1 MVVSPQHYYWTNNGL
16 LIVIDG
22 LTSNKTLYGRILS
35 DSDINIR
42 LFDESWI
49 ASEAT
54 NDEVDEVLDKREK
67 TYLLPS
73 RLGAGKALMLAKN
86 DKPEPEFE
94 AGYPWK

>member
-49 ASEAT
+49 KSEAT
-54 NDEVDEVLDKREK
+54 NDEVNEVLDKREK

-73 RLGAGKALMLAKN
+73 RLAVGKALMSAKN
-86 DKPEPEFE
+86 DNPATEFE

>member
-49 ASEAT
+49 KSEAT
-54 NDEVDEVLDKREK
+54 NDEVNEVLDKREK
-67 TYLLPS
+67 PYLLHS
-73 RLGAGKALMLAKN
+73 RLVVGKALMSAKN
-86 DKPEPEFE
+86 DNPAPEFE